1 MVCEEADERV
11 AAGVHLDAGGD
22 SFASGGRAF
31 ARDDSTPA
39 GLPWLPHRGTGMDSV
54 ELLQIEQRIQE
65 GYYEAD
71 ADALRVMRR
80 LLDEVRRFREEIS
93 SPAAELHA

>member
-1 MVCEEADERV
+1 LTL
-11 AAGVHLDAGGD
+11 AAILLPQ
-22 SFASGGRAF
+22 GGRAF

-39 GLPWLPHRGTGMDSV
+39 GLPWLPHNIRGTGMDSV

-93 SPAAELHA
+93 SPAAELPA